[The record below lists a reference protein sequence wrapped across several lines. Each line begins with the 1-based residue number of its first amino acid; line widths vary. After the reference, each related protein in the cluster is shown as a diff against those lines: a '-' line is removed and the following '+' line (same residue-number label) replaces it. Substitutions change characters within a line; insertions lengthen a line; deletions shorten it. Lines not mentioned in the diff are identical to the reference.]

1 MDSTNATNV
10 EQTTAKHY
18 LDSLAFIN
26 VLHGYR
32 VCYPIF
38 WDVSRDSF
46 TDEEKIQGLQKA
58 LDKLKGFDYELESS
72 NGWSVD
78 QKLWGVGLAIV
89 VIEDILS
96 SPDFPDAFSLAEE
109 DAESWVE
116 QGRFLKPGMKVAPY
130 MSVMQDPLLQREA
143 LGSYFH
149 FFQFNMPRIP
159 EHLQEST
166 CTSERSA
173 LAEGPEEKEAELKKG
188 PDGEA
193 VDEVASCICKIKLE

>member
-1 MDSTNATNV
+1 MDSTNATKV
-10 EQTTAKHY
+10 EQTTAMEY
-18 LDSLAFIN
+18 LDSLAFIH

-38 WDVSRDSF
+38 WDVDRDSF
-46 TDEEKIQGLQKA
+46 TDEEKVQGLQKA

-78 QKLWGVGLAIV
+78 QKLWGIGLAIV
-89 VIEDILS
+89 IIEDILS

-116 QGRFLKPGMKVAPY
+116 QARFLKPGMKVAPY

-166 CTSERSA
+166 RTSERSA
-173 LAEGPEEKEAELKKG
+173 LAEGPEDKQAELKKE